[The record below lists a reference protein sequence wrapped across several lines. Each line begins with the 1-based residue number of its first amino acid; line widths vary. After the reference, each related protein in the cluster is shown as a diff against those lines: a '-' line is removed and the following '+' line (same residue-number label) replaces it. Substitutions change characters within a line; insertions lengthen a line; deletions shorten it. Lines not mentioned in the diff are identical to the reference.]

1 MDEEAIVGA
10 IDAAGRTTHVLQARA
25 ESGWK
30 DLLLRCASRDQA
42 ALAALYDQSS
52 SLIYTIALRVLN
64 DPADA
69 AEVVVDVYHQVW
81 GSADKFDDRRGSA
94 AAWLVT
100 IARSRAMDRRRS
112 RAARIRLEVQ
122 LDQAPQLASHTP
134 DPESLTATARD
145 RSSVEREL
153 RELPAG
159 QRRALELAFFE
170 GLTHPEIADLLGEPL
185 GTVKTRIRLAVSKLR
200 KRLHGVVSIM

>member
-1 MDEEAIVGA
+1 MDEEATVGA
-10 IDAAGRTTHVLQARA
+10 IDAAERTTQLLHAHA
-25 ESGWK
+25 ESRWK

-112 RAARIRLEVQ
+112 RADRIRLEVQ
-122 LDQAPQLASHTP
+122 LDQAPQIASHTP
-134 DPESLTATARD
+134 DPESLTATAKD
-145 RSSVEREL
+145 RSTVEREL

-159 QRRALELAFFE
+159 QRRAIELAFFE

-200 KRLHGVVSIM
+200 KRLQGVVSIM